1 MGHKIHFGTD
11 GWRAVIADGF
21 TVEALVH
28 AVTAIATYINQ
39 TSLAKTLHPNTM
51 VIGYDTRFLSEY
63 FAQIAANTFNANGI
77 NVLLSDTFTPT
88 PLIAYA
94 VKARKA
100 AGALMITASHNPPEY
115 TGIKFIPDYAGP
127 ASTSITEAVMG
138 YVDTGHFS
146 KPKARQDTG
155 ETQLFSPY
163 PEYLAHLDS
172 LVHWNIF
179 RDALR
184 HQYFPRILYD
194 PMYGAGQCVLPQ
206 ILADK
211 AGWKDVNALQCQH
224 NHRDPLFGGHLP
236 EPTADNLQELINRLT
251 QEKSGWDLG
260 IATDGDADRFGV
272 VSAESGRCFSSNELM
287 PLLFE
292 YLSERDQWQT
302 RFPGAPVARTIAT
315 SHRIDRL
322 ASVLGHPVIETPVGF
337 KYLAEKMLSA
347 PTKAPVLMAAEQS
360 GGMSIVGHIPEKDG
374 ILTNL
379 LVLEMLL
386 ASQQKQQLRHLPSID
401 SLLAAQDKKLGG
413 PLFGVARNWSF
424 PICHHGTERESLMGA
439 LAAYTVGSSIAEG
452 LTIESIQTSD
462 GVQWIFQN
470 PRFNHS
476 DNGSS
481 CNGSSWIL
489 FRPSGTEP
497 LIRIYAES
505 PQESICKLLE
515 RFIDQLQAN
524 QVMA

>member
-1 MGHKIHFGTD
+1 MGHNIQFGTD

-39 TSLAKTLHPNTM
+39 TSLAKTLCPTTM

-63 FAQIAANTFNANGI
+63 FAQVAADTLNAYGI
-77 NVLLSDTFTPT
+77 DVLLSEAFAPT

-94 VKARKA
+94 VKAHKA

-115 TGIKFIPDYAGP
+115 TGVKFIPAYAGP
-127 ASTSITEAVMG
+127 ASTSITEAVMR
-138 YVDTGHFS
+138 YVEEGHFPAPRVRGGMG
-146 KPKARQDTG
+146 KT
-155 ETQLFSPY
+155 TLFSAY
-163 PEYLAHLDS
+163 PEYLAHLDT
-172 LVHWNIF
+172 VIHWDVF
-179 RDALR
+179 RDALKL
-184 HQYFPRILYD
+184 QKPPRILYD
-194 PMYGAGQCVLPQ
+194 PMYGAGQLVLPR

-211 AGWKDVNALQCQH
+211 AGWKDANALQCQH

-236 EPTADNLQELINRLT
+236 EPTAENLGELIHKLT
-251 QEKSGWDLG
+251 QKPTEEPGWDLG

-292 YLSERDQWQT
+292 YLSERDQWQA

-322 ASVLGHPVIETPVGF
+322 ASALGHRVIETPVGF
-337 KYLAEKMLSA
+337 KYLAEEMLSA
-347 PTKAPVLMAAEQS
+347 PTEAPVLMAAEQS
-360 GGMSIVGHIPEKDG
+360 GGMSILGHIPEKDG

-386 ASQQKQQLRHLPSID
+386 ASQKAQHLADLPSID
-401 SLLAAQDKKLGG
+401 SLLAAQDKKWGG

-424 PICHHGTERESLMGA
+424 PVKQRQRVMDA
-439 LAAYTVGSSIAEG
+439 LAGYTVGSPIADG
-452 LTIESIQTSD
+452 LTIESIRVTD
-462 GVQWIFQN
+462 GIQWIFQKTTVN
-470 PRFNHS
+470 DTFN
-476 DNGSS
+476 DM
-481 CNGSSWIL
+481 SWIL

-505 PQESICKLLE
+505 PEKYICQQLE
-515 RFIDQLQAN
+515 RFVDQLQAS